1 MAGFGDFRAAF
12 YPELADPGV
21 RNGLFS
27 LTNAEVGGQGPLAQQ
42 AFMESVL
49 NRASA
54 RGKSLADTIYDRNY
68 YPATTFGRMGGRLP
82 EQTAGVY
89 GSLLNDVMGG
99 SNVAA
104 YGTGNAS
111 GTVGFAGGPQT
122 AAYGGERYGIE
133 GKDRDWARRAA
144 QLPNEGLND
153 VGPNGLQPLH
163 PEIYASTAQSSPSPS
178 APVTTGSLPGQRPMD
193 TPSLATPPPGLLS
206 RLGIE
211 KPGFVSDLQTG
222 LNSPL
227 AQQGI
232 GLLLAGLTGR
242 DPNAGMSAGAQRA
255 NMATMDLI
263 HRMEADRARK
273 LFPLQVEQA
282 RAGLAQTN
290 AALERGRQMLPL
302 DVEQAKNAIAKQNL
316 DIAQA
321 KSTFTHIGT
330 DAMGLP
336 IYGFVD
342 PITKQ
347 VTPAQAP
354 GGQAQGTNTIDP
366 NLSGEDL
373 LGAIAKHP
381 QYGPGIANHV
391 RGIAE
396 GRENMPTGMGAKSP
410 FGLLLQR
417 FVNQYDPSLDA
428 TTIARRKT
436 FNQQL
441 GSAAP
446 SSVGGQKTLMGTSLG
461 HLAEVAE
468 AAGTMGNVD
477 PIGWAP
483 AAHAANAAKNTTTAN
498 AAKANALAER
508 VDRFAGEVGKLY
520 SGSQGGGVQER
531 EQTRSRFSANMTP
544 AEMAASL
551 EASKGL
557 IISKLSALETQ
568 QDEIFGANA
577 KGRIDFLGKSGR
589 DAIDKID
596 ATIAKLRGGKA
607 PHPTTQQP
615 AAAAAPIPKTGDVV
629 DGYRFKGGNPA
640 DPANWE
646 RATVPRFAP
655 AGAF

>member
-1 MAGFGDFRAAF
+1 MGWGDLRSSF
-12 YPELADPGV
+12 YPELSNPNI
-21 RNGLFS
+21 RNGLFA
-27 LTNAEVGGQGPLAQQ
+27 LTNAEVGSQGPLAQQ
-42 AFMESVL
+42 AFMESVF

-54 RGKSLADTIYDRNY
+54 RGQSLADTIYDRNY
-68 YPATTFGRMGGRLP
+68 FPKTTFDRMGGKLP
-82 EQTAGVY
+82 EQTSGVY

-144 QLPNEGLND
+144 QLPNEGLNE

-347 VTPAQAP
+347 VTPAQIP
-354 GGQAQGTNTIDP
+354 GQSGGVGPHSGLTGEEFLKTLDP
-366 NLSGEDL
+366 SLAAEIKG
-373 LGAIAKHP
+373 
-381 QYGPGIANHV
+381 Y
-391 RGIAE
+391 AE
-396 GRENMPTGMGAKSP
+396 GRIPYSPTMAKSP
-410 FGLLLQR
+410 RGMALTR
-417 FVNQYDPSLDA
+417 FITQYDPNFDAVNYAARNAVRKDFTSGKSAQNVSSFNTAIAHLD
-428 TTIARRKT
+428 TLDKTIAGLNNVSALPILNGPINAVAGAVSADFQRRRNNFEMAKT
-436 FNQQL
+436 AVVDELTRAFRGTGGNVHDLIEWNKSLNSASSPEALHAAVRQGIELLRGRIHSL
-441 GSAAP
+441 GDTYNR
-446 SSVGGQKTLMGTSLG
+446 GMGTTKDPLELLSPKAQAALRRMDGG
-461 HLAEVAE
+461 HGAETE
-468 AAGTMGNVD
+468 KAAATGVK
-477 PIGWAP
+477 PP
-483 AAHAANAAKNTTTAN
+483 
-498 AAKANALAER
+498 
-508 VDRFAGEVGKLY
+508 VPGEV
-520 SGSQGGGVQER
+520 Q
-531 EQTRSRFSANMTP
+531 
-544 AEMAASL
+544 
-551 EASKGL
+551 
-557 IISKLSALETQ
+557 
-568 QDEIFGANA
+568 
-577 KGRIDFLGKSGR
+577 
-589 DAIDKID
+589 
-596 ATIAKLRGGKA
+596 
-607 PHPTTQQP
+607 
-615 AAAAAPIPKTGDVV
+615 

-640 DPANWE
+640 DKNSWE
-646 RATVPRFAP
+646 PVSVPKFVPQGMTR
-655 AGAF
+655 